1 MIIMKTVA
9 IIDDES
15 IQAENLVKGLSRVDA
30 FSLFEFQ
37 SFSTKEDL
45 LNIQSYGLYE
55 FAVIDIRMDKYDFN
69 GLDIA
74 TSLIRLNP
82 NIKIIMISSFT
93 KEYEDNKK
101 FKDLLLLSSKNI
113 VDILDKNVSFNI
125 WLELVK
131 SSIEKN
137 FIPLLSENN
146 GMNDLLFK
154 NYQSVISN
162 NKLSSYEKGDLFELF
177 ISSLFVQMGFSHI
190 ERRVIDI
197 SKNEIDLIL
206 RNDIDN
212 AFFNKFGSHI
222 VIECKNY
229 VDNIGKNEVIIFQ
242 SKLDM
247 TKGQNNIGF
256 FVTSSSFNSNFLSQL
271 SRQKDG
277 KPIFLLDN
285 KLILELIYSDNKLET
300 LMKIMDSQI
309 IHNNINK

>member
-1 MIIMKTVA
+1 MIMKTVA
-9 IIDDES
+9 IIDDEG

-30 FSLFEFQ
+30 FSFIKFQ
-37 SFSTKEDL
+37 SFSTQMDL

-55 FAVIDIRMDKYDFN
+55 FAIIDIRMDKYDFN

-82 NIKIIMISSFT
+82 NIKIIIISSFT
-93 KEYEDNKK
+93 EEYKENNKY
-101 FKDLLLLSSKNI
+101 KDLLLLSSKNI
-113 VDILDKNVSFNI
+113 VDILDKNVNFTV
-125 WLELVK
+125 WLSMVQN
-131 SSIEKN
+131 SIEKH
-137 FIPLLSENN
+137 FLPLLNGNN
-146 GMNDLLFK
+146 GMNDLLFR
-154 NYQSVISN
+154 NYQAVISN
-162 NKLSSYEKGDLFELF
+162 NSLSSYEKGDLFELF
-177 ISSLFVQMGFSHI
+177 ITSLFIQIGFSHI

-229 VDNIGKNEVIIFQ
+229 IDNIGKNEIIIFQ
-242 SKLDM
+242 SKLNM

-256 FVTSSSFNSNFLSQL
+256 FVTSSSFNSNFLAQL
-271 SRQKDG
+271 SRQQDAKS
-277 KPIFLLDN
+277 IFLLDN

-300 LMKIMDSQI
+300 LMKIMDEQVHS
-309 IHNNINK
+309 